1 MSEFEEN
8 TVKEFDDTKYE
19 ELVGKYIEYKE
30 KEKINKELKD
40 CILNEID
47 AMMHIERT
55 DYKKVYVSAID
66 AEWEAKY
73 IDRNTKK
80 TDYVRL
86 AEVVSSSVFNEIVTD
101 SSSSY
106 LKISAVPKPKG
117 KRERPIV
124 KAPDIKIAT
133 MPKAKIM
140 GQAKN
145 HNGHTIPG
153 WNSK

>member
-19 ELVGKYIEYKE
+19 ELVGKYVEYKTKE
-30 KEKINKELKD
+30 KEFKD
-40 CILNEID
+40 AKDSILNEID
-47 AMMHIERT
+47 AMLHIEKK

-86 AEVVSSSVFNEIVTD
+86 AEVVSSSVYNEIVTD

-106 LKISAVPKPKG
+106 LKISAVPKPKS
-117 KRERPIV
+117 KRERPVV
-124 KAPDIKIAT
+124 KAPDVKMAE
-133 MPKAKIM
+133 MPKAKILD
-140 GQAKN
+140 QAKRR
-145 HNGHTIPG
+145 NGELIPG